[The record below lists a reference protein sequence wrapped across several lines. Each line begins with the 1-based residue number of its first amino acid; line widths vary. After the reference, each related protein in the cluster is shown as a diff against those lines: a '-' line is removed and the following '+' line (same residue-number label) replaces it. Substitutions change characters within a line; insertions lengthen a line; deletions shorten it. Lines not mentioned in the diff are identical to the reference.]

1 MTDKKNEALIAALL
15 REREGYVR
23 NGKED
28 RVKQVDE
35 QLKVYG
41 YKRDSEETR
50 KTPPVERTAER
61 QRETTAR
68 PEGGKG

>member
-1 MTDKKNEALIAALL
+1 MTGKNDALIASLL
-15 REREGYVR
+15 RERAGYVAQ
-23 NGKED
+23 GKED

-35 QLKVYG
+35 QLRLAG

-68 PEGGKG
+68 PEVSKG